1 VRCAEALPAN
11 ASAGAT
17 HDSALL
23 SKMKKG
29 YRMNIKQINLSE
41 ANLVI
46 GLFDKYRVFY
56 KKDSDVGLAERFIK
70 TRLANNESVI
80 FVALDGELPVGF
92 TQLYP
97 KYSSVSTVKNWILND
112 LYVESNYRKQG
123 IGEALIKTAMDF
135 AKGDGAIY
143 MQLETAVDNYIAQ
156 SLYEEIG
163 FQKQEPDTAYFLY
176 RIPV

>member
-1 VRCAEALPAN
+1 ME
-11 ASAGAT
+11 
-17 HDSALL
+17 
-23 SKMKKG
+23 
-29 YRMNIKQINLSE
+29 IKRINVSE

-56 KKDSDVGLAERFIK
+56 KKDSDIDLAERFIK

-80 FVALDGELPVGF
+80 FVALKGDQPVGF

-97 KYSSVSTVKNWILND
+97 KYSSVSAVKNWILND

-123 IGEALIKTAMDF
+123 IGEAMIKTTMEF
-135 AKGDGAIY
+135 AKADGATY
-143 MQLETAVDNYIAQ
+143 VQLETAVDNYSAQ
-156 SLYEEIG
+156 SLYEGLG
-163 FQKQEPDTAYFLY
+163 FQKQEPDTAFFLY